1 MKKIRL
7 VIEILLVITAIVVMI
22 YNFNI
27 YKRIAYFASIVAVCG
42 TVAILLRDIWQRRN
56 KE

>member
-7 VIEILLVITAIVVMI
+7 VIEILLVITAIVIMI

-27 YKRIAYFASIVAVCG
+27 NKRIAYFTSIVAVCG